1 MNGDQADGELRGS
14 EGEVTWTR
22 GAAVGNRRREQGCET
37 SHHGPLFVEVDKQGG
52 QPTCLY
58 PALSTTKTS
67 DLKSCLL
74 ISRVGN
80 LSEKER
86 ECVCVSWI
94 LRTEGTMY
102 RGFC

>member
-1 MNGDQADGELRGS
+1 MWGFIVANGVGLEKKYGLRPSSWLCDDEGVNGDQAEGELRGS

-58 PALSTTKTS
+58 PALSTRKTS
-67 DLKSCLL
+67 DLKSCL
-74 ISRVGN
+74 
-80 LSEKER
+80 
-86 ECVCVSWI
+86 
-94 LRTEGTMY
+94 
-102 RGFC
+102 